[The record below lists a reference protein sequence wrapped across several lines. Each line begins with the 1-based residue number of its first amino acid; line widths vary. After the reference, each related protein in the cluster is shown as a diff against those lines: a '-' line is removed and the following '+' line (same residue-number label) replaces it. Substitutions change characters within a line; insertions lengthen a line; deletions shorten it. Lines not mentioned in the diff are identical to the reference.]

1 LRSVGDTTHAL
12 RESAWGKALLLVL
25 VLVAALLVSR
35 SCGKTDPKISQDQ
48 AVAIAEREVDFEPN
62 DVRVRYQKRGLR
74 QGEYWLVGLGLR
86 REDGTYERAT
96 NVLVD
101 GNTGDVAAV
110 ADVEVPGA

>member
-1 LRSVGDTTHAL
+1 LPSVADTTRAL
-12 RESAWGKALLLVL
+12 RDTAWGKAVLLVL
-25 VLVAALLVSR
+25 VLVAALLVAR

-48 AVAIAEREVDFEPN
+48 AVEIAKREVSFEPN

-86 REDGTYERAT
+86 RPDGSYEQAT

-101 GNTGDVAAV
+101 GNTGAVAAI
-110 ADVEVPGA
+110 ADVQVPGG